1 MYRFANPTFF
11 LRLADRLIPY
21 VTAGDPFADATPAV
35 MQALADEWS
44 SANIRVNAVA
54 PERANTPMRKAA
66 FPNEDHAAL
75 LSAEEVAAATL
86 RLAASGLTGQ
96 VLDVRR

>member
-1 MYRFANPTFF
+1 S
-11 LRLADRLIPY
+11 
-21 VTAGDPFADATPAV
+21 ATKAAIV
-35 MQALADEWS
+35 NLTQALADEWIE
-44 SANIRVNAVA
+44 ARVRVNAVA
-54 PERANTPMRKAA
+54 PERANTPMRQAA

-75 LSAEEVAAATL
+75 LTPEEVAAATL